1 MCSVCVVIAVYSII
15 RIYSAVKHKYNIMPS
30 QKVFRQMLLYGLASW
45 GGVLIETILILE
57 FLINLMLR
65 EEE

>member
-1 MCSVCVVIAVYSII
+1 
-15 RIYSAVKHKYNIMPS
+15 
-30 QKVFRQMLLYGLASW
+30 MLLYGLASW

-57 FLINLMLR
+57 FLINLMLM